1 MTSAPS
7 TAAGPRPTPQHRRQ
21 RADGRD
27 RLPAVTGILA
37 VLGGAA
43 WVAAAV
49 VHASQPTGCVG
60 DACSVT
66 SMREATTST
75 TVLIAVAAVLM
86 LASGAG
92 LLAVV
97 RRAGRLGRTG
107 TTGAV
112 LCAAGVA
119 TLTLAVALQELV
131 AGGDWTWMPWFVGPG
146 VLLLA
151 AGAVLVGWTVVRSP
165 AVPRWVGAGL
175 IVGASLLVLSN
186 EQTAAVLL
194 VVPFGVAWA
203 TMGVVL
209 VLRSRTGG
217 ISRIDVR

>member
-7 TAAGPRPTPQHRRQ
+7 TATGPRPAPQHRRE
-21 RADGRD
+21 RVERRD
-27 RLPAVTGILA
+27 RLPVVTGILA

-43 WVAAAV
+43 WVAAAGI
-49 VHASQPTGCVG
+49 HASQPVGCVG

-97 RRAGRLGRTG
+97 RRAGRLGWTG
-107 TTGAV
+107 TAGAA
-112 LCAAGVA
+112 LCASGVA
-119 TLTLAVALQELV
+119 TLTVAVALQELV

-151 AGAVLVGWTVVRSP
+151 AGAILVGWTVLRSP

-194 VVPFGVAWA
+194 VVPFGVAWV
-203 TMGVVL
+203 TLGVVL
-209 VLRSRTGG
+209 ALRARTGG
-217 ISRIDVR
+217 MSRIDVR